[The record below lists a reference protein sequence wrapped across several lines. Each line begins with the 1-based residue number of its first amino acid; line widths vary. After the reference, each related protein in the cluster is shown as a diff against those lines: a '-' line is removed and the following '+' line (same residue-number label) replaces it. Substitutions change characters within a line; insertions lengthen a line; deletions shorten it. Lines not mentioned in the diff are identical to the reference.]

1 MNSADT
7 AGLYSDLNFYVL
19 KLNKSVAARSVLKCI
34 KVITARVTM
43 DDIFTMS
50 AGIVPADNRNG
61 QHMKRN
67 RQIIRPRT
75 RLSLG
80 DLILAVSSC
89 TRSSTEMVAAV
100 ADLLASGQVRV
111 QDNGRYLRARVC

>member
-1 MNSADT
+1 
-7 AGLYSDLNFYVL
+7 
-19 KLNKSVAARSVLKCI
+19 
-34 KVITARVTM
+34 M
-43 DDIFTMS
+43 DDIFTMTD
-50 AGIVPADNRNG
+50 GITPAQSRNG

-67 RQIIRPRT
+67 RQFRQIMRPRA

-89 TRSSTEMVAAV
+89 TRSSTETVAAV

-111 QDNGRYLRARVC
+111 KDNGRFLRARVC

>member
-1 MNSADT
+1 
-7 AGLYSDLNFYVL
+7 
-19 KLNKSVAARSVLKCI
+19 
-34 KVITARVTM
+34 M
-43 DDIFTMS
+43 DDIFTMN
-50 AGIVPADNRNG
+50 AGIRPAQNRNG
-61 QHMKRN
+61 RHMKRN
-67 RQIIRPRT
+67 RQFRQLIRPRT

-111 QDNGRYLRARVC
+111 KDNGRFLRARVC

>member
-1 MNSADT
+1 MEE
-7 AGLYSDLNFYVL
+7 
-19 KLNKSVAARSVLKCI
+19 
-34 KVITARVTM
+34 
-43 DDIFTMS
+43 IFTMTHGIRS
-50 AGIVPADNRNG
+50 AQNKNG
-61 QHMKRN
+61 QFMKKN
-67 RQIIRPRT
+67 RQFRQILGPRA

-111 QDNGRYLRARVC
+111 KDNGRFLRARVC

>member
-1 MNSADT
+1 MT
-7 AGLYSDLNFYVL
+7 
-19 KLNKSVAARSVLKCI
+19 R
-34 KVITARVTM
+34 
-43 DDIFTMS
+43 
-50 AGIVPADNRNG
+50 GIRPAQRTND

-67 RQIIRPRT
+67 RQFRQIIRPRA

-89 TRSSTEMVAAV
+89 TRSSTETVAAV

-111 QDNGRYLRARVC
+111 KDNGRFLRARVC

>member
-1 MNSADT
+1 MEE
-7 AGLYSDLNFYVL
+7 
-19 KLNKSVAARSVLKCI
+19 
-34 KVITARVTM
+34 
-43 DDIFTMS
+43 IFTTTRGIES
-50 AGIVPADNRNG
+50 AGRNDQYMKTNR
-61 QHMKRN
+61 KI

-75 RLSLG
+75 PASLG

-111 QDNGRYLRARVC
+111 KDNGRFLRARVC

>member
-1 MNSADT
+1 ME
-7 AGLYSDLNFYVL
+7 
-19 KLNKSVAARSVLKCI
+19 K
-34 KVITARVTM
+34 
-43 DDIFTMS
+43 IFTMTD
-50 AGIVPADNRNG
+50 GIRPAQTKNG

-67 RQIIRPRT
+67 RQFRQIIRPRT

-80 DLILAVSSC
+80 DLILAVGSC

-111 QDNGRYLRARVC
+111 QDNGRFLRARVC

>member
-1 MNSADT
+1 MEE
-7 AGLYSDLNFYVL
+7 
-19 KLNKSVAARSVLKCI
+19 
-34 KVITARVTM
+34 
-43 DDIFTMS
+43 IFTMTRGIGS
-50 AGIVPADNRNG
+50 AERANG
-61 QHMKRN
+61 QYMRKDRQF

-89 TRSSTEMVAAV
+89 TESSREMVAAV

-111 QDNGRYLRARVC
+111 KDNGRFLRARVC

>member
-1 MNSADT
+1 MEEIFT
-7 AGLYSDLNFYVL
+7 TTHGIRP
-19 KLNKSVAARSVLKCI
+19 ARS
-34 KVITARVTM
+34 
-43 DDIFTMS
+43 
-50 AGIVPADNRNG
+50 RNG
-61 QHMKRN
+61 QNMKRN
-67 RQIIRPRT
+67 RQIIRPRS

-111 QDNGRYLRARVC
+111 KDNGRFLRARVC